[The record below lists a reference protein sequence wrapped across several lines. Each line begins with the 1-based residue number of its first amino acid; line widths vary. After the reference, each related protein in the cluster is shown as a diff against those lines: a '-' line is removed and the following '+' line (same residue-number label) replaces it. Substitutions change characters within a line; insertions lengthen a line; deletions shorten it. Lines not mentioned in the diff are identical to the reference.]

1 MNIGQAAR
9 HSGVPSK
16 TIRYYES
23 IGLIAPARRSDAGYR
38 VYGETDIETL
48 RFVQRARALG
58 FSVAEVGN
66 LLALWR
72 DKSRESAQV
81 KQLAQSHVRRIDAK
95 IIELESMRATLTHLI
110 DRCQGDSRPDCPILE
125 DLAHNVRADRRR
137 LQGQDQG

>member
-9 HSGVPSK
+9 RSGFSSK

-23 IGLIAPARRSDAGYR
+23 IGLIAPARRTEAGYR

-66 LLALWR
+66 LLTLWH
-72 DKSRESAQV
+72 DKERESAQV
-81 KQLAQSHVRRIDAK
+81 KQLAQDHVRRIDAK
-95 IIELESMRATLTHLI
+95 IDELQSMRGTLTHLI
-110 DRCQGDSRPDCPILE
+110 ERCQGDSRPDCPILE
-125 DLAHNVRADRRR
+125 DLAHSGSAGGPPARRR
-137 LQGQDQG
+137 NQG